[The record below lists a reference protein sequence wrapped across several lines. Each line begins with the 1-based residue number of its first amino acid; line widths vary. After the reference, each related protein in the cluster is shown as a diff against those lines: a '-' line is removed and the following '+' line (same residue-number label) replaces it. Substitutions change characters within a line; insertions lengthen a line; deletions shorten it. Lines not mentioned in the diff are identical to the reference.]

1 MIMIKVLKKYNY
13 QMEQYNEWHDGSIVN
28 LNLFWHF
35 FGISALPDRTREKK
49 QNKTKKTSY
58 HMVYIAMASREKKGK
73 KMSDANVDTNRR
85 MCIP

>member
-13 QMEQYNEWHDGSIVN
+13 QTDQYNEWHDGSIVN

-49 QNKTKKTSY
+49 QNKKKTSS
-58 HMVYIAMASREKKGK
+58 HIVYITMTSREKKGK
-73 KMSDANVDTNRR
+73 KMSDANVDTNRC

>member
-35 FGISALPDRTREKK
+35 FGISALPDRTREK
-49 QNKTKKTSY
+49 NKTKKKTSS

-73 KMSDANVDTNRR
+73 KISDANVDTNRR